1 MTSLELAS
9 LTSPLG
15 PLVLAVGPR
24 GLVGLDLEGDQAGM
38 VRRLE
43 RRFGPLHLARSED
56 PGGVVATLRRYFA
69 GRLQALDKVE
79 VDPGGTPFQSQ
90 VWLALR
96 RIPAGTTW
104 SYARLAQEVG
114 RPAAVRAVGA
124 ANGANPVPLVLPCHR
139 VIGSDGRL
147 VGYGGGLDRKEW
159 LLRHEHARF
168 VAERQARLPLVEA

>member
-1 MTSLELAS
+1 MTSLELAT
-9 LTSPLG
+9 LASPLG
-15 PLVLAVGPR
+15 PLALAVGPN
-24 GLVGLDLEGDQAGM
+24 GLVALDLEGDDKGM

-43 RRFGPLHLARSED
+43 RRFGTLSLTISGD

-69 GRLQALDKVE
+69 GQLEALDEVA
-79 VDPGGTPFQSQ
+79 VDPGGTPFQNQ

-96 RIPAGTTW
+96 RIRAGETW
-104 SYARLAQEVG
+104 SYARLAAEVE
-114 RPAAVRAVGA
+114 RPSAVRAVGA

-159 LLRHEHARF
+159 LLRHERARF
-168 VAERQARLPLVEA
+168 TVERQAPLPLAQA

>member
-1 MTSLELAS
+1 MTSLQLATLS
-9 LTSPLG
+9 TPLG
-15 PLVLAVGPR
+15 PLALAVGSH
-24 GLVGLDLEGDQAGM
+24 GLVALDLDGDEEGM

-43 RRFGPLHLARSED
+43 KRFGTPGFTKARD
-56 PGGVVATLRRYFA
+56 PGGVAESLRRYFA
-69 GRLQALDKVE
+69 GQLEALDAVR
-79 VDPGGTPFQSQ
+79 VDLGGTPFQNQ

-96 RIPAGTTW
+96 RIPAGQTW
-104 SYARLAQEVG
+104 SYARLATEVG

-139 VIGSDGRL
+139 VIGRDGRL

-168 VAERQARLPLVEA
+168 VTERQARLPLAPA